1 MLYSLTMGLNDIS
14 PAFQRDVLRAMRAV
28 PRERFVLP
36 EDVAL
41 AYEDRPL
48 SIGEGQTISQPS
60 LVRRMT
66 EWLDLRAGERV
77 LEVGAGSGYQTA
89 ILAELGYVEVYSVE
103 LMPGL
108 CAAAAE
114 RLRALGYSHV
124 QLRQGDGYLGWP
136 EAAPFNAMIVTAAA
150 PHLPPPLVAQLAE
163 GGRLVIPIGPAGT
176 EQTLY
181 RLLKRAGRLQ
191 VLQRINVA
199 FVPLRR
205 PHDMI

>member
-1 MLYSLTMGLNDIS
+1 MSSSDVS
-14 PAFQRDVLRAMRAV
+14 PDFQRDVLRAMRAV

-36 EDVAL
+36 DDVAL

-66 EWLDLRAGERV
+66 EWLALRAGERV
-77 LEVGAGSGYQTA
+77 LEVGTGSGYQTA
-89 ILAELGYVEVYSVE
+89 ILAELGYVQVYSVE
-103 LMPGL
+103 LMPTL
-108 CAAAAE
+108 HTAAVE
-114 RLRALGYSHV
+114 RLRALGYMRV

-136 EAAPFNAMIVTAAA
+136 EAAPFNAIIVTAAA
-150 PHLPPPLVAQLAE
+150 PHLPPPLVIQLAE
-163 GGRLVIPIGPAGT
+163 GGRLVIPIGPVGQ

-181 RLLKRAGRLQ
+181 RLLKRAGRLH
-191 VLQRINVA
+191 VLQRLTVA

-205 PHDMI
+205 PHEMI